1 VKPEIVPYDAA
12 WPSRYEEEAARLAEV
27 LDGVAERIDHIGSTS
42 VPGLGAKD
50 VIDIQVSVP
59 SFQPDTA
66 FREPLER
73 LGYVYRPDPDAG
85 HRFFYRSD
93 ESGRRLVH
101 VHVCELGSE
110 WERRHLAFRD
120 RLREEPELRRDYE
133 DLKRRLAPL
142 FESSVDYAEAKSDFI
157 RAAERE
163 PKGRGRGRRRP

>member
-1 VKPEIVPYDAA
+1 MKPEIVPYDAA
-12 WPSRYEEEAARLAEV
+12 WPSRYEEEAARLAEA

-59 SFQPDTA
+59 A
-66 FREPLER
+66 FEPESLYREPLER
-73 LGYVYRPDPDAG
+73 LGYVHRKDSVPA

-120 RLREEPELRRDYE
+120 RLRQEPELRRDYE

-142 FESSVDYAEAKSDFI
+142 FEDSVDYAEAKSDFI
-157 RAAERE
+157 RAAERDRTA
-163 PKGRGRGRRRP
+163 RG